1 MGESF
6 NLWDELASSE
16 SEGRLASQKNERKL
30 MEVAYDV
37 RQNFGRYLAKAE
49 TVEDYE
55 ERFSYLGSKIENIIS
70 DKVKP
75 TQEVLSWLKEELS
88 PKKENE
94 KTSKTSGFVKRS
106 EMSDWQWDNES
117 RSFKSTKSSAFGCQ
131 CGSAVQGVGQHSCKC
146 GKIWN
151 ISSITDSNKTA
162 STPLFICREVLRRDT
177 VLSSVKSVQSADVMD
192 KLLQQR
198 NKAQDNKD
206 LPKALDLD
214 NKLEDNGMHSD
225 DRATCHQCQSW
236 DNGDHDHRFGKRLK
250 ESDNLIN
257 PLDTTPPNPP
267 QVTVPQ
273 GPDPS
278 VLAPSTPDPSSIGT
292 PEAMGGSNPLDI
304 PSANTI
310 PDTIQQTRN
319 SKKADVVD
327 PLHPHSNPV
336 PQAEGYDVPELFG
349 PAAGDEIHDENWKM
363 KMKES
368 QKTALGLIFSD
379 FEDSEDNPVDETETE
394 EAPTPPAPE
403 PASPMTTPE
412 VAPLAVP
419 PVENQPLENQALD
432 VAQQAI
438 LDMILREK
446 REDVMGI
453 QDTEQKQD
461 LLEDAYQT
469 LDTVQN
475 IESAEN
481 MNTPLLAAARKEA
494 FFEGYV
500 TGYLDRLSENSYED
514 RKTDYVGTKPAIP
527 GISNGLDDAIPATKA
542 EDTTQQL
549 RTELARELDQDNEGH
564 KEQRPL
570 DPAEP
575 FGKNKTTATARR

>member
-1 MGESF
+1 
-6 NLWDELASSE
+6 
-16 SEGRLASQKNERKL
+16 
-30 MEVAYDV
+30 
-37 RQNFGRYLAKAE
+37 
-49 TVEDYE
+49 
-55 ERFSYLGSKIENIIS
+55 
-70 DKVKP
+70 
-75 TQEVLSWLKEELS
+75 
-88 PKKENE
+88 
-94 KTSKTSGFVKRS
+94 
-106 EMSDWQWDNES
+106 
-117 RSFKSTKSSAFGCQ
+117 
-131 CGSAVQGVGQHSCKC
+131 VQGVGKHSCKC

-162 STPLFICREVLRRDT
+162 ATPLFVCREVLRRDT
-177 VLSSVKSVQSADVMD
+177 VLSSV
-192 KLLQQR
+192 
-198 NKAQDNKD
+198 
-206 LPKALDLD
+206 
-214 NKLEDNGMHSD
+214 G
-225 DRATCHQCQSW
+225 T
-236 DNGDHDHRFGKRLK
+236 LK
-250 ESDNLIN
+250 KSDNFIN
-257 PLDTTPPNPP
+257 PLDTTPPSPP

-278 VLAPSTPDPSSIGT
+278 VLEPTIPDPSTIGT
-292 PEAMGGSNPLDI
+292 PETMGSSTSL
-304 PSANTI
+304 NT
-310 PDTIQQTRN
+310 PDVTTLPDPNRTRTRVG
-319 SKKADVVD
+319 KKADVVD

-336 PQAEGYDVPELFG
+336 PQAEGYDVPQLFG
-349 PAAGDEIHDENWKM
+349 PAAGDGIHDENWKM

-379 FEDSEDNPVDETETE
+379 FEDSEDGPVDETETE
-394 EAPTPPAPE
+394 EAPMPPAPE
-403 PASPMTTPE
+403 PASPMATPE

-481 MNTPLLAAARKEA
+481 MNTGPVLAAARKEA

-500 TGYLDRLSENSYED
+500 AGYLDRLSENSYED

-527 GISNGLDDAIPATKA
+527 GISNGLDDAIPATKK

-549 RTELARELDQDNEGH
+549 RTELAKELDEDNESY